1 MTRLQ
6 PLQMTQTKGFGQETQ
21 RSVRVEID
29 ILSEAHSAFTFLQ
42 DHANSMSLSLP
53 ALLWKGKLDR
63 MMEWKGSSNVTLHGQ
78 ATEKNRKQTN
88 LENRRKRI
96 QHFIQ
101 VEDIL
106 KHKRSVIGQFH
117 GRCAEVF

>member
-6 PLQMTQTKGFGQETQ
+6 LLQMTQTKGFGQETQ
-21 RSVRVEID
+21 RSVRVETD

-63 MMEWKGSSNVTLHGQ
+63 IMEWKGSSNVTLHGQ
-78 ATEKNRKQTN
+78 ATEIIRKQMN
-88 LENRRKRI
+88 LENHRKRI
-96 QHFIQ
+96 HHFIQ

-117 GRCAEVF
+117 GWCAEVF